1 MTCRAALIFALALA
15 LAGCNVLAGR
25 PRPVSLYVLQA
36 PMASAAAPAARSSAA
51 LLLGDTDAPGIY
63 QGLNLVYSRTPG
75 TLSQYQYARWSE
87 LPARRFNTLL
97 RQRLDTSGLFQSVAD
112 VGAGVRGDLQLNIRL
127 LEFQHDAAQ
136 PPGVAR
142 VALEAELVDR
152 RGATLVA
159 RRLFHA
165 ETPAPSHDAT
175 GAALALGRA
184 SGQALDEL
192 VAWLER
198 VRPPDA
204 R

>member
-1 MTCRAALIFALALA
+1 MIQRAPLILALVLA
-15 LAGCNVLAGR
+15 LAGCNMLAGR
-25 PRPVSLYVLQA
+25 PHPVSLYVLPA
-36 PMASAAAPAARSSAA
+36 PTAAPAAPASRSAA
-51 LLLGDTDAPGIY
+51 VLLVGDTDAPGIY
-63 QGLNLVYSRTPG
+63 QSLNLVYSRAPG

-87 LPARRFNTLL
+87 LPARRLNILL
-97 RQRLDTSGLFQSVAD
+97 RQRLDASGLFQSVAD
-112 VGAGVRGDLQLNIRL
+112 VGAGVRGDLQLNTRL

-152 RGATLVA
+152 RSATLVA
-159 RRLFHA
+159 RRLFQA
-165 ETPAPSHDAT
+165 ESPAPSHDAP

-184 SGQALDEL
+184 GGQALDEL
-192 VAWLER
+192 VGWLER